1 MRQGERGKS
10 RCECDDAT
18 DALLGVPGEQLCQPE
33 VPYSPFPFPSLLS
46 PPACLVPFQLAL
58 ACILLERAIR
68 ADRLSDGWH
77 LWHHESEALAC
88 TTVAAVAVR
97 VMALDDA
104 IDYCREGLG
113 KQAQGR

>member
-1 MRQGERGKS
+1 MMQRMHFLV
-10 RCECDDAT
+10 
-18 DALLGVPGEQLCQPE
+18 LLANNCVGRRSLPFHLP
-33 VPYSPFPFPSLLS
+33 PSPSAF
-46 PPACLVPFQLAL
+46 LVPIQLAL

-97 VMALDDA
+97 VMALDGA